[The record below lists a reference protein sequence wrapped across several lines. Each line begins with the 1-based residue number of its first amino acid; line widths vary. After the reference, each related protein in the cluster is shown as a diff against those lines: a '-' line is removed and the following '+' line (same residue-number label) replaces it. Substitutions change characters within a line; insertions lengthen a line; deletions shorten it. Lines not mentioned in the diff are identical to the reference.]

1 MSFKKDKI
9 LQVRVNQKDLAEI
22 EKMAIKRGMNISDF
36 IRYCIMFYSIHN
48 REGLYSV
55 DKNNI

>member
-36 IRYCIMFYSIHN
+36 IRYCILY
-48 REGLYSV
+48 YSV
-55 DKNNI
+55 HNQKDI